1 MSGSG
6 PTVGQPAHPFTLP
19 SKPGNPVDVGAL
31 LGKEPVV
38 LLFMPL
44 AFSGVCTTEVCTLRD
59 DWSRWSGLGAK
70 VFGITVDSPFAT
82 DKFRETERLPF
93 PILSDFNKDVAR
105 AYGVLHEDLM
115 GLKGVAK
122 RSVLVIGRNGKVAF
136 RWVTDNPGVQIPFED
151 VVKALELAAQPA

>member
-1 MSGSG
+1 MSTSA
-6 PTVGQPAHPFTLP
+6 PMTGQSAPAFVLP

-59 DWSRWSGLGAK
+59 DWTRWSALGGQ

-82 DKFRETERLPF
+82 EKFRETERIPF

-122 RSVLVIGRNGKVAF
+122 RSVFVIGRDGKIAY
-136 RWVTDNPGVQIPFED
+136 RWVTENPGVQIPFAD
-151 VVKALELAAQPA
+151 VVTALEASAQPA